1 MTQKVISKWKIHVL
15 FAGLML
21 LAFTITLVINLFE
34 GTGMKGALKNAALE
48 AKPVEVITFI
58 ILWYCAATGRLQ
70 GERTSHLTLLNLK
83 DEQPERKA

>member
-1 MTQKVISKWKIHVL
+1 MNQKTISKWRIHVL
-15 FAGLML
+15 FASLML

-34 GTGMKGALKNAALE
+34 GVGMKGALKNAALE
-48 AKPVEVITFI
+48 AKPVEVITFV

-70 GERTSHLTLLNLK
+70 GERRNHLTLLNLK